1 MTPDDGTPEPFE
13 EGPTRQD
20 SGSTI
25 PEQPERSV
33 PVPAAERNTGTYSGS
48 PEFVAGREAG
58 FEAGFK
64 SGVERA
70 VAALRAELTRAG
82 ATKDE
87 IARVVARIKSV
98 SNAR

>member
-25 PEQPERSV
+25 PEKSV
-33 PVPAAERNTGTYSGS
+33 PVATSERNTGTYSGS

-58 FEAGFK
+58 FENGFK
-64 SGVERA
+64 AGVDRA
-70 VAALRAELTRAG
+70 IAALRAELTRAG

-87 IARVVARIKSV
+87 IARVVARIRSV
-98 SNAR
+98 SSAR

>member
-25 PEQPERSV
+25 PEQRDRSV
-33 PVPAAERNTGTYSGS
+33 PVPASERNTGTYSGS

-64 SGVERA
+64 AGVDRA

-82 ATKDE
+82 ATRDE
-87 IARVVARIKSV
+87 IARVIARIKSV
-98 SNAR
+98 SSAR

>member
-20 SGSTI
+20 SGRTI
-25 PEQPERSV
+25 PERDRSV
-33 PVPAAERNTGTYSGS
+33 PVPASERNTGTYSGS

-64 SGVERA
+64 TGVDRA

-87 IARVVARIKSV
+87 IARVIARIRSV
-98 SNAR
+98 SSAR

>member
-25 PEQPERSV
+25 PEVDKSV
-33 PVPAAERNTGTYSGS
+33 PVPATERNTGTYSGS